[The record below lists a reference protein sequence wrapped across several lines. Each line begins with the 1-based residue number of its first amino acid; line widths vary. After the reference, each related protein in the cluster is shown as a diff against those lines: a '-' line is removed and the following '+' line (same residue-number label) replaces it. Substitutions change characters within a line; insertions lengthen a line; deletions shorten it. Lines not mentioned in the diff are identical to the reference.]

1 MNFLWAIVL
10 FGLLIFFHELG
21 HFILAKLVGVKVLKF
36 SLGFGP
42 RILGRKI
49 GETEYILSAL
59 PLGGYV
65 KPLGEEPGEELT
77 EEEKPRAFNFQ
88 PVWKRVAIVLAGPVF
103 NLVLAYIIFV
113 AFLSLNHPIRIP
125 DLDTLTP
132 KIINV
137 IDDSPAMKA
146 GLEINDLVVSI
157 NGKDIN
163 AWIELEAMVL
173 MSPGEELT
181 LQVKRDGKIVDL
193 RVTPESQ
200 NIRDAEG
207 KEITVGSIGV
217 SRRESI
223 IGEVFAGT
231 PAMKA
236 GLRSND
242 TVVSIDGVSVRDW
255 NEMSSI
261 LSESPGRELT
271 LKVKRGGDLIDV
283 RITPEPKTIKDEDGN
298 EITVGRI
305 GISSK
310 STFLIIQSDNLL
322 QVPVK
327 AFQAVY
333 EWWVLTLET
342 VIRLITGGVSVKQL
356 GGPIQIVDY
365 AAKAKEEGFLPYFS
379 LVAII
384 SVNLALLNLLP
395 IPVLDGGHILFFAI
409 EAITGRPLNEKVIGV
424 ANRVGMSLLLL
435 LIAFVLYNDTMKV
448 IVPWIQKSFPM
459 N

>member
-1 MNFLWAIVL
+1 V
-10 FGLLIFFHELG
+10 
-21 HFILAKLVGVKVLKF
+21 
-36 SLGFGP
+36 
-42 RILGRKI
+42 
-49 GETEYILSAL
+49 
-59 PLGGYV
+59 
-65 KPLGEEPGEELT
+65 
-77 EEEKPRAFNFQ
+77 
-88 PVWKRVAIVLAGPVF
+88 
-103 NLVLAYIIFV
+103 
-113 AFLSLNHPIRIP
+113 
-125 DLDTLTP
+125 
-132 KIINV
+132 
-137 IDDSPAMKA
+137 
-146 GLEINDLVVSI
+146 
-157 NGKDIN
+157 
-163 AWIELEAMVL
+163 
-173 MSPGEELT
+173 
-181 LQVKRDGKIVDL
+181 
-193 RVTPESQ
+193 
-200 NIRDAEG
+200 EG

-223 IGEVFAGT
+223 IGDVYAGT

-255 NEMSSI
+255 NEMSSM

-271 LKVKRGGDLIDV
+271 LKVKRGGELIDV
-283 RITPEPKTIKDEDGN
+283 RITPEPKTIKDEEGK

-342 VIRLITGGVSVKQL
+342 VVRLITGGVSVKQL